1 MNRLSSDTAVLQ
13 NAVTVNVSMG
23 LRFCAQVLIA
33 LAAVFLEQW
42 SLALVMLSV
51 VPAIAIAAILYAR
64 FIKRVASKYQECLA
78 EAATVAQESLGAVRT
93 VRSFAME
100 GKETKRYAAAVQASY
115 EQGARRAFFYGVF
128 VGSIGLVGQS
138 AVVLVLFYGGNL
150 VLRDASKP
158 GGFDSGR
165 LMSFLLYTV
174 MIAGGLGGISDLF
187 GTLMNAVGASKR
199 IFDIFD
205 RVSTIANHG
214 GETLPA
220 CRGVLQFTDV
230 SFAYPT
236 RPDVLVLDRVSLT
249 IQPGT
254 VVALCG
260 PSGSGKSSIIQLI
273 ERFYDPQTGFVLVD
287 GTPLSQLDA
296 SWWRKQAA
304 LVAQEPVL
312 FANSVAQN
320 ITYGVAASQ
329 DDVVTAARTA
339 NAHTF
344 ISAFPDGYQT
354 LVGERGVQLSGGQK
368 QRIALA
374 RALLVDPRMLLLDE
388 ATSAL
393 DAESEH
399 IVQEAIDRLMKN
411 RTTVVVAHRLSTIR
425 TADVICV
432 ISKGRIVERGS
443 HDELLSQ
450 ADGLYTKLVQ
460 RQMAGKNGRESL
472 ALSTRSSEM
481 DLASAE
487 AQ

>member
-1 MNRLSSDTAVLQ
+1 
-13 NAVTVNVSMG
+13 
-23 LRFCAQVLIA
+23 
-33 LAAVFLEQW
+33 
-42 SLALVMLSV
+42 
-51 VPAIAIAAILYAR
+51 
-64 FIKRVASKYQECLA
+64 
-78 EAATVAQESLGAVRT
+78 
-93 VRSFAME
+93 
-100 GKETKRYAAAVQASY
+100 
-115 EQGARRAFFYGVF
+115 
-128 VGSIGLVGQS
+128 
-138 AVVLVLFYGGNL
+138 
-150 VLRDASKP
+150 
-158 GGFDSGR
+158 
-165 LMSFLLYTV
+165 
-174 MIAGGLGGISDLF
+174 
-187 GTLMNAVGASKR
+187 
-199 IFDIFD
+199 
-205 RVSTIANHG
+205 
-214 GETLPA
+214 
-220 CRGVLQFTDV
+220 
-230 SFAYPT
+230 
-236 RPDVLVLDRVSLT
+236 VSLT